1 MEQQIADLQRLV
13 QVLIN
18 QIQATQQ
25 TQQVVIMELKRIN
38 DRLAKLEDHYAQG

>member
-1 MEQQIADLQRLV
+1 MEQQIADLQRLT

-25 TQQVVIMELKRIN
+25 TQQIICMELKRIN
-38 DRLAKLEDHYAQG
+38 DRLAKLEEHYAQ